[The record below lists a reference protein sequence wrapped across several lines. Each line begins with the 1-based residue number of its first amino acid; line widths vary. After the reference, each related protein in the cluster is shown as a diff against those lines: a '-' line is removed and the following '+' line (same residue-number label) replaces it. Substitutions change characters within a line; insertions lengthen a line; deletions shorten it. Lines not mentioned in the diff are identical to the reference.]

1 MRLHVILIEYFTYI
15 DISIMITVMDDLDMH
30 DIENNHLDEENHQ
43 FGYTDSEF
51 LHNEENQSET
61 QGNHCFHCYLHITHS
76 IFNVVTIMYDLD
88 MNDIGN
94 DHYDEENHQ
103 FRSGDSEILDNDG
116 NQLEIQGNSVTD
128 IGYSL

>member
-1 MRLHVILIEYFTYI
+1 
-15 DISIMITVMDDLDMH
+15 
-30 DIENNHLDEENHQ
+30 
-43 FGYTDSEF
+43 
-51 LHNEENQSET
+51 
-61 QGNHCFHCYLHITHS
+61 
-76 IFNVVTIMYDLD
+76 MYDLD